1 MRPVGGSTPLK
12 LSNDWHDFKAKL
24 DRHYPPLSWITQLAM
39 DLDHQRDREWIHEIK
54 HDGLRLM
61 VRRNGAGIRLF
72 TSDFSA
78 YADRPWAIPDITDEN
93 RCLANN
99 GHPLS
104 CSPLCP

>member
-1 MRPVGGSTPLK
+1 MAELWSTLHYSVSFIGYPQERPMRPVGGSTPLK

-78 YADRPWAIPDITDEN
+78 YADRSVGDP
-93 RCLANN
+93 
-99 GHPLS
+99 
-104 CSPLCP
+104 